1 VDEDLLEDV
10 LAGCEGGELVVR
22 LDVVCS
28 MEDAM
33 EIVEAE

>member
-1 VDEDLLEDV
+1 MDADLV
-10 LAGCEGGELVVR
+10 VVVAACKGGELGVR